1 MPLDPTQ
8 LSQDKDFLGASPSDQ
23 IKYLSSQDADFAKAS
38 PSDQL
43 AYLSHL
49 TGKQVNAPATTPAA
63 ANYDKYLASNNPKMV
78 ARPQPKDTFADIT
91 RGATLGAF
99 EGAGVNLSTNPRD
112 VIEGTFKNL
121 GQGVKDLL
129 VQTWEANAPKS
140 ELGQKLDT
148 PISHAARTALDVI
161 PTFIDQTATALEQ
174 GSKDFNKA
182 IQNKDWEQAAQIAA
196 KNATMIAMLKKAK
209 EKAAPATTAAE
220 TTTAAVKPTLTER
233 VQSFGRRATEATQGV
248 KDAVQ
253 TAIDKQTEALA
264 KNKEARVAQVKDNL
278 QKQREAQTAIDQGKL
293 KIDEQN
299 RQIQAQNQAQAQSV
313 ARRGQMAKEVDQES
327 VNLGKEINDL
337 ESKVYHQAD
346 ANFNNIRNKIGNVQ
360 APPDHLISTVKDAEQ
375 NILQGIPEN
384 VKEFRSILKL
394 ENTSEEMTNLR
405 KNVMAGQGMSG
416 MDYEGLSPERKAV
429 VDDIVNR
436 VGGPI
441 PSSIPLTWDKLQ
453 SLKSRLDARLRNGR
467 GLNGDLKRALLSV
480 REGVVDEMGQMA
492 TAKGAGADWQ
502 QARDFW
508 RQYKEDFHEPTGPSG
523 SGSPVAKAREA
534 VDPDKIRKPFA
545 NTQSAIGNRGIQI
558 LNKYPQFGG
567 DQIAGR
573 VSALLS
579 KEQEMNTLPDTV
591 KETPL
596 KPYQEVHQ
604 MPASNPAPPIPEKPT
619 VDIDQIARDKIQN
632 TAQRI
637 GRLNVWDARI
647 IASSVIAGV
656 LAPFIGLRGGVE
668 MGASYV
674 VLKEYLSRTLEKPK
688 VVDWLAKTP
697 PAELDS
703 LNKLPGIDKINIK
716 HGLTEAAI
724 ELSKRR
730 KFSLDPQLKQFLG
743 PANVARIAAVNS
755 AVQTTKRKPGEQLRD
770 LQAIQN
776 RTSSNPNMPTG
787 AEQ

>member
-1 MPLDPTQ
+1 MPPKDPYAD
-8 LSQDKDFLGASPSDQ
+8 LPEASDPYASMPDVSQAG
-23 IKYLSSQDADFAKAS
+23 
-38 PSDQL
+38 
-43 AYLSHL
+43 
-49 TGKQVNAPATTPAA
+49 
-63 ANYDKYLASNNPKMV
+63 ANYDAYLDSGKPTKLTRAPLKD
-78 ARPQPKDTFADIT
+78 AQKDTFADVT
-91 RGATLGAF
+91 RGATLGAA
-99 EGAGVNLSTNPRD
+99 EGAGINLSANPRD

-129 VQTWEANAPKS
+129 AQTWEANR
-140 ELGQKLDT
+140 
-148 PISHAARTALDVI
+148 AAAGPAGADYMARGVATGLDVI

-174 GSKDFNKA
+174 GGKDFYKA

-209 EKAAPATTAAE
+209 EKAAPATTAADA
-220 TTTAAVKPTLTER
+220 TTAAVKPTLTER
-233 VQSFGRRATEATQGV
+233 VQSFGRRATEASQGV

-253 TAIDKQTEALA
+253 TAIDKQTETLA
-264 KNKEARVAQVKDNL
+264 KNKEARIAQVKDNL
-278 QKQREAQTAIDQGKL
+278 QKQREAQTAIDQEKL

-327 VNLGKEINDL
+327 VNLGKDINDL

-416 MDYEGLSPERKAV
+416 MDYESLSPERKAV

-467 GLNGDLKRALLSV
+467 GLNGDLKRALFAV
-480 REGVVDEMGQMA
+480 RDGVVDEMGQMA

-545 NTQSAIGNRGIQI
+545 NTQSAIGNRGVQI
-558 LNKYPQFGG
+558 LSRYPQFGG
-567 DQIAGR
+567 DQIASR
-573 VSALLS
+573 VTSLLS
-579 KEQEMNTLPDTV
+579 KEQEMNTLPEAV
-591 KETPL
+591 KEAPL
-596 KPYQEVHQ
+596 KKYPESYQ
-604 MPASNPAPPIPEKPT
+604 MPASKPAPPIPGKPT
-619 VDIDQIARDKIQN
+619 VDIEQIARDKIEN

-647 IASSVIAGV
+647 IASSLMAGV
-656 LAPFIGLRGGVE
+656 LAPFIGLKGGVE

-674 VLKEYLSRTLEKPK
+674 ALKEYLSRTLEKPK

-697 PAELDS
+697 PAELDA
-703 LNKLPGIDKINIK
+703 LNKLPGIDKINVQ

-730 KFSLDPQLKQFLG
+730 KFGLDPALKQFLG

-755 AVQTTKRKPGEQLRD
+755 AVQQSRKKPGEQLKD